1 MSAQVQTV
9 RIAPAKSYWLPWFLV
24 LGGLVGALY
33 ASVLVRLVQQW
44 WEDPNFGHGFLVPL
58 FVAYLLWQR
67 REQWR
72 NVPLAP
78 TNSGIL
84 VILAAMSLLIVGTLG
99 AELFVSR
106 FSLLVLLAGM
116 VLFLA
121 GQKML
126 WALAFPLGYLV
137 LMIPLPGIVYNRI
150 TFPLQLLA
158 SRLAAASLEAMQV
171 PVLRE
176 GNLLCLPNYTLAVV
190 EACSGV
196 RSLMSLIALSVA
208 YGFVVKTRA
217 WVRVVLVALTLP
229 IAVVSNS
236 FRVVVTGLLTYF
248 VGPQSAEGFLHLF
261 SGWLV
266 FLAAVVLTLL
276 AHRLLVQ
283 CGPITRRSGT

>member
-9 RIAPAKSYWLPWFLV
+9 RIAPARSYWLPWLLV

-67 REQWR
+67 RDQWR

-78 TNSGIL
+78 TNFGIL
-84 VILAAMSLLIVGTLG
+84 VILAAMSLLIAGTLG

-121 GQKML
+121 GRKML
-126 WALAFPLGYLV
+126 WALAFPLGYLA

-176 GNLLCLPNYTLAVV
+176 GNLLFLPNYTLAVV

-208 YGFVVKTRA
+208 YGFLVKTRT

-248 VGPQSAEGFLHLF
+248 WGPQPAEGFLHLF

-266 FLAAVVLTLL
+266 FLAAVILTLL
-276 AHRLLVQ
+276 AHRLLAL
-283 CGPITRRSGT
+283 CGPVTGRSET